1 MKEVSHMVNQDYIET
16 IKKRR
21 SIYALGK
28 NVADNN
34 EDIAQLIQSA
44 IKESPSSFNNQ
55 TVRAA
60 ILFGESSDKLWE
72 IVAERLKSEV
82 PDEES
87 YKATRQKVD
96 SFKAGV
102 GTILFFTDDD
112 IVQQYQE
119 QLSLY
124 AENFPIWADQANG
137 MAQINVWQALAAN
150 DIGASLQHYNPLIDD
165 DVHTA
170 FDIPES
176 WNLRG
181 QMPFGSIEA
190 PAGTKEY
197 MTDDARFKIFK

>member
-1 MKEVSHMVNQDYIET
+1 MKEVSHTVNQDYIET

-55 TVRAA
+55 TVRAT

-72 IVAERLKSEV
+72 IVAGRLKSEV

-170 FDIPES
+170 FDIPQS

>member
-1 MKEVSHMVNQDYIET
+1 MVNQDYIET

-60 ILFGESSDKLWE
+60 ILFGKSSDKLWE